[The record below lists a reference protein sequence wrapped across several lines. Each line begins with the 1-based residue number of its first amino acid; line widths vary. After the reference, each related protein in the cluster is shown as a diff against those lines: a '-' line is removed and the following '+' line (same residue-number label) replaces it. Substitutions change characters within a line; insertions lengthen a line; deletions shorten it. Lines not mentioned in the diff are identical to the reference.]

1 MNIRAMAVAFVL
13 AAACATDEGT
23 VQGPDAD
30 LGGGSGMDGGGNG
43 MDGAVSMLPAW
54 MLEDVQ
60 PQSPRAG
67 QTYGLA
73 AFTDHTVVVVLLE
86 GH

>member
-1 MNIRAMAVAFVL
+1 MNLRAFSLSFAVVF
-13 AAACATDEGT
+13 AAACATDDRSEQT
-23 VQGPDAD
+23 PDAD
-30 LGGGSGMDGGGNG
+30 LGGGGMDSGGTG
-43 MDGAVSMLPAW
+43 DGAASMLPAW

-60 PQSPRAG
+60 PQSPRSG
-67 QTYGLA
+67 QTYGLS

>member
-1 MNIRAMAVAFVL
+1 MNIRSLCVALCL
-13 AAACATDEGT
+13 AAACTTDEGSAP
-23 VQGPDAD
+23 GPDAD
-30 LGGGSGMDGGGNG
+30 QGGGGGMDSGDNG
-43 MDGAVSMLPAW
+43 MDGAVSMIPAW

-60 PQSPRAG
+60 PQSPRSG
-67 QTYGLA
+67 QTYGLS